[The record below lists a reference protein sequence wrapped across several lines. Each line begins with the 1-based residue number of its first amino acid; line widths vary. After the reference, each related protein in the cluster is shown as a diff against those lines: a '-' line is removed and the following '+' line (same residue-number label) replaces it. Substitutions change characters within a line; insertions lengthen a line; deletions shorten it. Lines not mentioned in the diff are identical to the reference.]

1 MSLEHTTALVTG
13 GASGMGE
20 ATARRLAAEGAHVV
34 IVDRDAAKGEAVA
47 KELDGTFAQADV
59 TDEARG
65 RRAAVAAATEIAP
78 LRTCIHCAGVGWA
91 ERTINRDG
99 TPHNLETFR
108 KIVEINL
115 IGTFNVLRL
124 AASGMNP
131 NEPDDDGERGVIVNT
146 ASVAAYDGQIGQAA
160 YSASKGG
167 VVALTLTAARD
178 LSAAGI
184 RVCTIAPGLI
194 DTPLLGGLP
203 DEARAQLAQ
212 SVLFPKRLGVARR
225 LRVARAG
232 DRAQPLPERR
242 SDPDGRRHPHAA
254 EVASRRTDGVAWPTT
269 RPATTSTC
277 SKAASTSTIPA
288 PEYAWMRDERA
299 RVLRRARTACGA
311 SRRTRRCSARRRT
324 RRRSRTRAASGPT
337 TGRSR

>member
-1 MSLEHTTALVTG
+1 MSSLENTSALVTG

-20 ATARRLAAEGAHVV
+20 ATARRLAAAGVHVV
-34 IVDRDAAKGEAVA
+34 IVDRDASKGEVVA
-47 KELDGTFAQADV
+47 KDLDGTFAQADV
-59 TDEARG
+59 TNEDEVA
-65 RRAAVAAATEIAP
+65 AAVAAATDIAP
-78 LRTCIHCAGVGWA
+78 LRASIHCAGVGWA

-99 TPHNLETFR
+99 TPHHLETFR

-115 IGTFNVLRL
+115 IGTFNVMRL

-131 NEPDDDGERGVIVNT
+131 NDPDANGERGVIVNT

-212 SVLFPKRLGVARR
+212 SVLFPKRLGVPDDFASLALEIVNNHYLNGEVIRMD
-225 LRVARAG
+225 AG
-232 DRAQPLPERR
+232 IRMPP
-242 SDPDGRRHPHAA
+242 
-254 EVASRRTDGVAWPTT
+254 
-269 RPATTSTC
+269 
-277 SKAASTSTIPA
+277 K
-288 PEYAWMRDERA
+288 
-299 RVLRRARTACGA
+299 
-311 SRRTRRCSARRRT
+311 
-324 RRRSRTRAASGPT
+324 
-337 TGRSR
+337 